1 MKEQNLK
8 KRIHLH
14 IERIYSTSLNE
25 TEILE
30 FSDNIYNLIVSKKTL
45 HSSPL
50 LSDQWSEKTTV
61 LITYAN
67 SITST
72 NNMSPLSSL
81 EKFVSSKCQQFIDT
95 VHILPFFPQVLMM
108 GLL

>member
-1 MKEQNLK
+1 MEEKNLK

-14 IERIYSTSLNE
+14 IEKIYSTSLNE

-30 FSDNIYNLIVSKKTL
+30 FSDKIYNLIISKQTL

-50 LSDQWSEKTTV
+50 LTSQWSEKTTV

-67 SITST
+67 SITSKD
-72 NNMSPLSSL
+72 NVSPLSSL
-81 EKFVSSKCQQFIDT
+81 EEFVSSKCQEFIDT
-95 VHILPFFPQVLMM
+95 VHVLPFFP
-108 GLL
+108 

>member
-1 MKEQNLK
+1 MGSKFERTKLK

-30 FSDNIYNLIVSKKTL
+30 FSDNIYNLIVSKKLYT
-45 HSSPL
+45 SPL

-81 EKFVSSKCQQFIDT
+81 QKFVSSKCQKFIDT
-95 VHILPFFPQVLMM
+95 VHILPFFPKF
-108 GLL
+108 